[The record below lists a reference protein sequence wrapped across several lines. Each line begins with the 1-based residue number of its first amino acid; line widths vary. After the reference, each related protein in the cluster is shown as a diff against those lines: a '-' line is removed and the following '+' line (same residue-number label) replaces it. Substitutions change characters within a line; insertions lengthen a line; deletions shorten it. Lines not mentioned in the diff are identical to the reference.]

1 MLPILVTP
9 FANQDC
15 LYQIKCNILRNMCS
29 GLCFHLTLKKTST
42 NLSENVYN
50 LGGTN
55 LVTAAR
61 QTKTTQL
68 ESFPAYFTPTEDM
81 GPPKCWAEGL
91 SGSWQAWGGTISAVG
106 WIDIQHLV
114 SIFKI
119 IFMSPIPKNWHSKVC
134 IFSKNH
140 KDLKNIKSLNICKY
154 LPITTKN
161 NCHQEI
167 RNLKKVIF
175 LFFQTPNMG
184 QRKIFFFFQKS
195 PSGAGLNMFFKN
207 CLAHFRK
214 QSTFSRPCAKFKS
227 NIKM

>member
-1 MLPILVTP
+1 
-9 FANQDC
+9 
-15 LYQIKCNILRNMCS
+15 MCS

-106 WIDIQHLV
+106 WSDIALSFDFQNYFYE
-114 SIFKI
+114 S
-119 IFMSPIPKNWHSKVC
+119 NSK
-134 IFSKNH
+134 K
-140 KDLKNIKSLNICKY
+140 
-154 LPITTKN
+154 
-161 NCHQEI
+161 
-167 RNLKKVIF
+167 
-175 LFFQTPNMG
+175 
-184 QRKIFFFFQKS
+184 
-195 PSGAGLNMFFKN
+195 
-207 CLAHFRK
+207 LAYAR
-214 QSTFSRPCAKFKS
+214 
-227 NIKM
+227 